1 MTIAR
6 VRLKTVPEFPD
17 DLASCKHLLGLSS
30 VKLHKLEYHETVV
43 DRIGTQNPRKTHKAI
58 SFYILI
64 FQLLCGSMTALRMVA
79 VREGWVEPKHFITA
93 VSALLFA
100 AVANAQQPTW
110 SSCATAST
118 TDMTVS
124 AFSVDPYPLCINED
138 VCATVTGTLLTD
150 VIAPAKL
157 DISGKFLGSVVYTD
171 NQDLC
176 AILEDAGHPCPLPKS
191 TPSITACVLVK
202 PSVPAIANVQLTI
215 QATNGNNRILFCQDA
230 TFTTSTC
237 A

>member
-1 MTIAR
+1 M
-6 VRLKTVPEFPD
+6 K
-17 DLASCKHLLGLSS
+17 
-30 VKLHKLEYHETVV
+30 
-43 DRIGTQNPRKTHKAI
+43 
-58 SFYILI
+58 
-64 FQLLCGSMTALRMVA
+64 
-79 VREGWVEPKHFITA
+79 FITA

-110 SSCATAST
+110 SSCATAGT

-124 AFSVDPYPLCINED
+124 AFSVAPYPLCINQN

-157 DISGKFLGSVVYTD
+157 AISGKFLGRVVYTD

-176 AILEDAGHPCPLPKS
+176 AILDAAGHPCPLPMS

-202 PSVPAIANVQLTI
+202 PSAPANVNVQLTV
-215 QATNGNNRILFCQDA
+215 QATNGNNRILFCQAA
-230 TFTTSTC
+230 TVTASTC